1 MSNLRMNYDPK
12 RMTWNEDDRT
22 FFEEKI
28 DTIYKRVAEVVI
40 TQNERFFKEI
50 HQHELRMNSMEEK
63 IVNHEVRIGRLEKKV
78 LMKKLGRVAIIIGIM
93 VVSLAL
99 IEFIILK

>member
-1 MSNLRMNYDPK
+1 MNYDPK
-12 RMTWNEDDRT
+12 RMTWNEADRT

-28 DTIYKRVAEVVI
+28 DTTYKRVAEVVI

-50 HQHELRMNSMEEK
+50 HQHELRMNSMGEK

-78 LMKKLGRVAIIIGIM
+78 LMKKLGMVAIIIGIM